1 MRAVLIV
8 AGLAGLA
15 AMGAYVVAPPRVTAT
30 AAATADD
37 TIAVAR
43 RDFIRV
49 VRLTGLTEATRSH
62 IVSVPL
68 LAGASGAGPG
78 RGGSLT
84 LTRMAASGTVVKP
97 GDLIVQFDPQAQEQT
112 ALDKKVEYQDLVE
125 QIARKTAEHEAAR
138 IKDATEIAQ
147 AVNAVQKYE
156 LEVLKNEMLA
166 RIQAEENN
174 QKLDEARARLAA
186 LRANEPL
193 KRDAARAE
201 LRILEIKRDRAKA
214 AMEHAAQ
221 NVAAMTVRSPLDG
234 IVVTKSRWRGDGI
247 GDVQEGDDLG
257 PGTAVLEVVNQA
269 SMQVRARIN
278 QADMPRLAA
287 GQKVTVRFDAYP
299 DLTLPGT
306 IGQVA
311 PIASNGSFSPRVR
324 TFTCVVRIEG
334 TNPRLLPDLT
344 AAIDVEIERIS
355 RAVVVPREAIGWH
368 AGRPYVQVVQGGR
381 RREQPIEIGAQDE
394 VDAVVLDGLEPGV
407 KIARRVS

>member
-1 MRAVLIV
+1 MRSVLFIV
-8 AGLAGLA
+8 GLAGLVA
-15 AMGAYVVAPPRVTAT
+15 AGAYVFAPPPVVTAAG
-30 AAATADD
+30 AAD
-37 TIAVAR
+37 TLTVTR
-43 RDFIRV
+43 RDFVRI

-68 LAGASGAGPG
+68 LAGTT
-78 RGGSLT
+78 RGSLT
-84 LTRMAASGTVVKP
+84 LTHLAPSGTVVKA
-97 GDLIVQFDPQAQEQT
+97 GDLLVQFDPQAQEQA

-125 QIARKTAEHEAAR
+125 QIARKQAEHEATR
-138 IKDATEIAQ
+138 IKDDTEIEQ

-193 KRDAARAE
+193 KREAARAE
-201 LRILEIKRDRAKA
+201 LRILEIRRDRAKA

-221 NVAAMTVRSPLDG
+221 NVAAMTVRSPLEG

-247 GDVQEGDDLG
+247 GDVQEGDDLF

-278 QADMPRLAA
+278 QADLPRLAA
-287 GQKVTVRFDAYP
+287 GQPVTVRFDAYP
-299 DLTLPGT
+299 DLTLPGRLA
-306 IGQVA
+306 QVA
-311 PIASNGSFSPRVR
+311 PIATNGSFSNRVR
-324 TFTCVVRIEG
+324 NFTTVVAIEG

-344 AAIDVEIERIS
+344 AAIDVETERIAG
-355 RAVVVPREAIGWH
+355 AVVIPRAAIVWRDGKPH
-368 AGRPYVQVVQGGR
+368 VRISQAGGVTE
-381 RREQPIEIGAQDE
+381 REVTLGPQDE
-394 VDAVVLDGLEPGV
+394 VDAVVLRGLEPGMT
-407 KIARRVS
+407 IARGAS

>member
-1 MRAVLIV
+1 MRGVLIG
-8 AGLAGLA
+8 AGLAGIVA
-15 AMGAYVVAPPRVTAT
+15 VGAYVIAPPRVIATSTST
-30 AAATADD
+30 AAD
-37 TIAVAR
+37 TIAAAR
-43 RDFIRV
+43 RDFVRV

-68 LAGASGAGPG
+68 LAGASGVPG

-84 LTRMAASGTVVKP
+84 LTRLAPAGTVVKA
-97 GDLIVQFDPQAQEQT
+97 GELIVQFDPQGQEQT

-125 QIARKTAEHEAAR
+125 QIARKTAEHEAGR
-138 IKDATEIAQ
+138 IKDATEIEQ

-306 IGQVA
+306 IAQVA
-311 PIASNGSFSPRVR
+311 PIAANGSFSPRVR

-334 TNPRLLPDLT
+334 TNARLLPDLT
-344 AAIDVEIERIS
+344 AAIDVEVERIS
-355 RAVVVPREAIGWH
+355 GAIVVPREAIAWRDGKPFVH
-368 AGRPYVQVVQGGR
+368 VVQGGG
-381 RREQPIEIGAQDE
+381 RREQAIEIGAQDE
-394 VDAVVLDGLEPGV
+394 VDAVVLEGLEPGV